1 MGFSIVQNKKGFS
14 IVGVLVAGGMM
25 GGLAMVLADLTKKQ
39 HVAQKVAETGVE
51 ITALQGRVV
60 SLLADGEACKKTLEG
75 TAVNP
80 PPAPAP
86 GITGFK
92 NRKGTPVLAVPS
104 PPFNRLVKL
113 NKVELVNIQGSGST
127 REVDVEITFEK
138 LSKAIKG
145 QKTVKRSVP
154 LTLELD
160 AANTITSCHSP
171 QNYVMKE
178 QLCSEMGGNWNGSNK
193 KCSVPD
199 CSTGQVLTKTAT
211 GFTCVAASSLPTCI
225 DGKFIKRV
233 GGIWKCEDPPSTAS
247 LPNCQNGKIIKRDG
261 GIWKCVNP
269 PTGGGS
275 GVKVNARTCQSGKVV
290 TGISASGDA
299 VCTAMSSGSSPLG
312 VHENCYPAKFCLCT
326 ANHANPSPSSCCPF
340 VCPTGYLKRGG
351 VAGIGIFSDL
361 GGNLTSNTVYNWY
374 CCK

>member
-1 MGFSIVQNKKGFS
+1 MSIKNIFSLPWSRKGFS
-14 IVGVLVAGGMM
+14 MVGVLVAGGMM

-199 CSTGQVLTKTAT
+199 CSTGQTLTKTSS
-211 GFTCVAASSLPTCI
+211 GFSCIAASSLPTCI

-233 GGIWKCEDPPSTAS
+233 GGIWKCEDPPS
-247 LPNCQNGKIIKRDG
+247 
-261 GIWKCVNP
+261 
-269 PTGGGS
+269 GGGS
-275 GVKVNARTCQSGKVV
+275 NAVTDMNCGTDEAV
-290 TGISASGDA
+290 TGFQGGAP
-299 VCTAMSSGSSPLG
+299 VCSPVNTSTG
-312 VHENCYPAKFCLCT
+312 NT
-326 ANHANPSPSSCCPF
+326 QNSPSCPPGYHSRKCAKVF
-340 VCPTGYLKRGG
+340 SHNYSNTRLNKWNTVTFWWAKEQVAGSGCFKCMEANFRRLEKSGCYRAYPITGYGKGG
-351 VAGIGIFSDL
+351 FTLCIQS
-361 GGNLTSNTVYNWY
+361 
-374 CCK
+374 